1 MNIRIFHFKFQIIS
15 LLIFFQTILG
25 QNPII
30 VIPFKINRI
39 PNTKS
44 SEFDITHFF
53 QEYFFRDFYTSLP
66 TGIPS
71 KKILALLDTHSH
83 IFHFGENYL
92 KKNSL
97 NEILDSEKIISKQ
110 TYDKTESLSFKNIS
124 RFHYSNRE
132 LKTASLCSE
141 IFILYTDIL
150 MEKFVSIGDVKFII
164 DDDVQENLHIRI
176 GLGKPLTKDYV
187 GPPHFIQSLLDVN
200 AIKDQTWTIKFN
212 KNGGLFI
219 LGEEPHKYEDI
230 TLDKRYQRKNY
241 FITESLSSVEY
252 HNPISIKVQDVYLIN
267 NKNKNKKEEITINED
282 KGCYLNYNNGF
293 ITATKEYW
301 DYIKKNFFNEFFN
314 SNICKEELI
323 KFNLEEDIV
332 KSYYVISCDKSKF
345 TEEDKIKLDE
355 FPTIIFYIFDYNYK
369 FELTKDDVFTEVNNI
384 LYFMIIYKRDI
395 FNNPD
400 LVFWDLGLP
409 FLHKYQFVHNYEK
422 KTIGFYLPEK
432 EEEIEEPLPSENN
445 EEKQSDININ
455 PNENKNGNDM
465 NKNKNKDDNDNDK
478 DKNNN
483 LAIYIIIGIIVGIL
497 LLILAFCLGK
507 NLYQQR
513 KRKANELE
521 ENFDYT
527 SSNNKTK
534 DKDEEGTIN

>member
-1 MNIRIFHFKFQIIS
+1 MNIRISHFKIQIIS

-187 GPPHFIQSLLDVN
+187 GPPHFIQSLFDVN

-409 FLHKYQFVHNYEK
+409 FLQKYQFVHNYEK

>member
-1 MNIRIFHFKFQIIS
+1 MNIRISHFKIQIIS

-25 QNPII
+25 HNPII

-409 FLHKYQFVHNYEK
+409 FLQKYQFVHNYEK

>member
-164 DDDVQENLHIRI
+164 DDDIQENLHIRI

-267 NKNKNKKEEITINED
+267 NKNKKEEITINED

-301 DYIKKNFFNEFFN
+301 DYIKKNFFNVFFN

>member
-345 TEEDKIKLDE
+345 NEEDKIKLDE

-409 FLHKYQFVHNYEK
+409 FLQKYQFVHNYEK

>member
-187 GPPHFIQSLLDVN
+187 GPPHFIQSLFDVN

-409 FLHKYQFVHNYEK
+409 FLQKYQFVHNYEK

-432 EEEIEEPLPSENN
+432 EEEIEEPIPSEYN
-445 EEKQSDININ
+445 EEKHSDININ

-478 DKNNN
+478 NKNNN
-483 LAIYIIIGIIVGIL
+483 VAIYIIIGIIVGIL

-507 NLYQQR
+507 NLYQKR

>member
-1 MNIRIFHFKFQIIS
+1 MNIRISHFKFQIIS
-15 LLIFFQTILG
+15 LLIFFQTIIG

-66 TGIPS
+66 TGIPN

-409 FLHKYQFVHNYEK
+409 FLQKYQFVHNYEK

-465 NKNKNKDDNDNDK
+465 NKNKNKDDNDKDK

>member
-97 NEILDSEKIISKQ
+97 NEILDSEKIVSKQ

-409 FLHKYQFVHNYEK
+409 FLQKYQFVHNYEK

>member
-164 DDDVQENLHIRI
+164 DDNVQENLHIRI

-409 FLHKYQFVHNYEK
+409 FLQKYQFVHNYEK

>member
-1 MNIRIFHFKFQIIS
+1 
-15 LLIFFQTILG
+15 
-25 QNPII
+25 
-30 VIPFKINRI
+30 
-39 PNTKS
+39 
-44 SEFDITHFF
+44 
-53 QEYFFRDFYTSLP
+53 
-66 TGIPS
+66 
-71 KKILALLDTHSH
+71 
-83 IFHFGENYL
+83 
-92 KKNSL
+92 
-97 NEILDSEKIISKQ
+97 
-110 TYDKTESLSFKNIS
+110 
-124 RFHYSNRE
+124 
-132 LKTASLCSE
+132 
-141 IFILYTDIL
+141 
-150 MEKFVSIGDVKFII
+150 MEKYASIGDIKFII
-164 DDDVQENLHIRI
+164 DDDFQENLHIRI

-200 AIKDQTWTIKFN
+200 AIKEQTWTIKFN

-230 TLDKRYQRKNY
+230 SLDKRYQRKNY

-267 NKNKNKKEEITINED
+267 NKKEEITINED

-323 KFNLEEDIV
+323 KFNLDEDVV
-332 KSYYVISCDKSKF
+332 KSYYVISCDKSKL
-345 TEEDKIKLDE
+345 TEEDKIKLDK

-400 LVFWDLGLP
+400 LVYWDLGLP

-432 EEEIEEPLPSENN
+432 EEEIIEPIPSE
-445 EEKQSDININ
+445 
-455 PNENKNGNDM
+455 NDM
-465 NKNKNKDDNDNDK
+465 NKNKDDK
-478 DKNNN
+478 DKEKNN
-483 LAIYIIIGIIVGIL
+483 LAIYIIVGIIVGIL

-507 NLYQQR
+507 HLYQQR

>member
-187 GPPHFIQSLLDVN
+187 GPPHFIQSLFDVN

-301 DYIKKNFFNEFFN
+301 DYIKKNFFNVFFN

-409 FLHKYQFVHNYEK
+409 FLQKYQFVHNYEK

>member
-1 MNIRIFHFKFQIIS
+1 MNIRISHFKFQIIS

-164 DDDVQENLHIRI
+164 DDDIQENLHIRI

-267 NKNKNKKEEITINED
+267 NKNKKEEITINED

-345 TEEDKIKLDE
+345 TEEDKVKLDE

-409 FLHKYQFVHNYEK
+409 FLQKYQFVHNYEK

>member
-164 DDDVQENLHIRI
+164 DDNVQENLHIRI

-409 FLHKYQFVHNYEK
+409 FLQMYQFVHNYEK

>member
-409 FLHKYQFVHNYEK
+409 FLQKYQFVHNYEK

-455 PNENKNGNDM
+455 SNENKNGNDM

>member
-187 GPPHFIQSLLDVN
+187 GPPHFIQSLFDVN

-409 FLHKYQFVHNYEK
+409 FLQKYQFVHNYEK

>member
-1 MNIRIFHFKFQIIS
+1 MNIRISHFKFQIIS

-409 FLHKYQFVHNYEK
+409 FLQKYQFVHNYEK

>member
-267 NKNKNKKEEITINED
+267 NKNKKEEITINED

-345 TEEDKIKLDE
+345 NEEDKIKLDE

-409 FLHKYQFVHNYEK
+409 FLQKYQFVHNYEK

-455 PNENKNGNDM
+455 PNKNKNGNDM
-465 NKNKNKDDNDNDK
+465 NKNRNKDDNDNDK
-478 DKNNN
+478 NKNNN
-483 LAIYIIIGIIVGIL
+483 VAIYIIIGIIVGIL

>member
-1 MNIRIFHFKFQIIS
+1 MNIRISHFKYQIIS

-409 FLHKYQFVHNYEK
+409 FLQKYQFVHNYEK

>member
-15 LLIFFQTILG
+15 LLIFFETILG

>member
-1 MNIRIFHFKFQIIS
+1 MNIRISHFKYQIIS

-409 FLHKYQFVHNYEK
+409 FLQKYQFVHNYEK

-432 EEEIEEPLPSENN
+432 EEEIEESIPSEYN

>member
-219 LGEEPHKYEDI
+219 LGDEPHKYEDI

-267 NKNKNKKEEITINED
+267 NKNKKEEITINED

-409 FLHKYQFVHNYEK
+409 FLQKYQFVHNYEK

>member
-409 FLHKYQFVHNYEK
+409 FLQKYQFVHNYEK

-478 DKNNN
+478 DKNKN

>member
-267 NKNKNKKEEITINED
+267 NKNKKEEITINED

-455 PNENKNGNDM
+455 PNKNKNGNDM
-465 NKNKNKDDNDNDK
+465 NKNRNKDDNDNDK

>member
-212 KNGGLFI
+212 KHGGLFI

-409 FLHKYQFVHNYEK
+409 FLQKYQFVHNYEK

>member
-187 GPPHFIQSLLDVN
+187 GPPHFIQSLFDVN

-267 NKNKNKKEEITINED
+267 NKNKKEEITINED

-409 FLHKYQFVHNYEK
+409 FLQKYQFVHNYEK

>member
-345 TEEDKIKLDE
+345 NEEDKIKLDE

-409 FLHKYQFVHNYEK
+409 FLQKYQFVHNYEK

-478 DKNNN
+478 NKNNN

>member
-1 MNIRIFHFKFQIIS
+1 MNIRISHFKIQIIS

-164 DDDVQENLHIRI
+164 DDDIQENLHIRI

-187 GPPHFIQSLLDVN
+187 GPPHFIQSLFDVN

-267 NKNKNKKEEITINED
+267 NKNKKEEITINED

-409 FLHKYQFVHNYEK
+409 FLQKYQFVHNYEK

>member
-267 NKNKNKKEEITINED
+267 NKNKKEEITINED

>member
-1 MNIRIFHFKFQIIS
+1 MNIRISHFKIQIIS

-409 FLHKYQFVHNYEK
+409 FLQKYQFVHNYEK

>member
-164 DDDVQENLHIRI
+164 DDDAQENLHIRI

-409 FLHKYQFVHNYEK
+409 FLQKYQFVHNYEK

>member
-1 MNIRIFHFKFQIIS
+1 MNIRISHFKIQIIS

-164 DDDVQENLHIRI
+164 DDDAQENLHIRI

-409 FLHKYQFVHNYEK
+409 FLQKYQFVHNYEK

-432 EEEIEEPLPSENN
+432 EEEIEEPIPSEYN
-445 EEKQSDININ
+445 EEKHSDININ

-478 DKNNN
+478 NKNNN
-483 LAIYIIIGIIVGIL
+483 VAIYIIIGIIVGIL

-507 NLYQQR
+507 NLYQKR

>member
-1 MNIRIFHFKFQIIS
+1 MNIRISHFKIQIIS

-267 NKNKNKKEEITINED
+267 NKNKKEEITINED

-409 FLHKYQFVHNYEK
+409 FLQKYQFVHNYEK

-465 NKNKNKDDNDNDK
+465 NKNRNKDDNDKDK
-478 DKNNN
+478 NKNNN

>member
-1 MNIRIFHFKFQIIS
+1 MNIRIFHFRFQIIS

-267 NKNKNKKEEITINED
+267 NKNKKEEITINED

-409 FLHKYQFVHNYEK
+409 FLQKYQFVHNYEK

>member
-1 MNIRIFHFKFQIIS
+1 MNIRISHLKFQLLLITIFIQIIIS
-15 LLIFFQTILG
+15 

-44 SEFDITHFF
+44 SEFDTTHFF

-71 KKILALLDTHSH
+71 KNILALLDTHSH
-83 IFHFGENYL
+83 IFHFGKNYL

-110 TYDKTESLSFKNIS
+110 TYDRTKSLSFKNIS
-124 RFHYSNRE
+124 RFHYSDRE
-132 LKTASLCSE
+132 LKTATLCSE
-141 IFILYTDIL
+141 IFLLYTDVL
-150 MEKFVSIGDVKFII
+150 MEKYNSISDIKFII
-164 DDDVQENLHIRI
+164 DDNVQDNLHIRI

-200 AIKDQTWTIKFN
+200 AIKDQSWTIKFTN
-212 KNGGLFI
+212 KNGGVFI
-219 LGEEPHKYEDI
+219 LGDEPHKYEDI
-230 TLDKRYQRKNY
+230 SLDKRYQRKNY

-267 NKNKNKKEEITINED
+267 KKNEEITINED

-301 DYIKKNFFNEFFN
+301 DYIKKNFFAEFFN
-314 SNICKEELI
+314 SNVCKEELI
-323 KFNLEEDIV
+323 KFNVEQEDSV
-332 KSYYVISCDKSKF
+332 KSYYVISCDKSKL

-355 FPTIIFYIFDYNYK
+355 FPAIIFYIFDYNYK

-395 FNNPD
+395 FNNPE
-400 LVFWDLGLP
+400 LVYWDLGLP
-409 FLHKYQFVHNYEK
+409 FLQKYQFVHNYEK

-432 EEEIEEPLPSENN
+432 EEEIVEPLPSEKDIK
-445 EEKQSDININ
+445 EQSDININ
-455 PNENKNGNDM
+455 PNENKNE
-465 NKNKNKDDNDNDK
+465 NDK
-478 DKNNN
+478 DRNKDEKDKEKNN
-483 LAIYIIIGIIVGIL
+483 LVIYIIVGIIVGIL

>member
-92 KKNSL
+92 KKNYL
-97 NEILDSEKIISKQ
+97 NDVLDSEKIISKQ
-110 TYDKTESLSFKNIS
+110 PYDKTESLSFKNIS

-267 NKNKNKKEEITINED
+267 NKNKKEEITINED

-409 FLHKYQFVHNYEK
+409 FLQKYQFVHNYEK

-507 NLYQQR
+507 NLYHQR